1 MIESRK
7 TDAGT
12 ADVQEA
18 LCVPRG
24 EDRCAVTPLS
34 FSEDAVDSTDLTDC
48 VYEQDSEILALLRI
62 IRGETREQQRSDAF
76 AALCARFRP
85 LTEHM
90 VAKYGQSAGG
100 AVSSFDR
107 QELEEEA
114 CIALYRAALFYHAG
128 THATFGYFARVCIR
142 NRLVSFLR
150 KQKHEEQMLSFD
162 TSVEERDDIPYAVQA
177 DALTVGDVGDMV
189 VRRDAFRALFDR
201 FLDSLTAYEK
211 QVFHRYVKGCSYKEI
226 AGALQVPLKS
236 VDNAVYRI
244 RVKLKQQLQAQ

>member
-1 MIESRK
+1 MTESHECNHTGNEK
-7 TDAGT
+7 TTDNDSVIVKSDSG
-12 ADVQEA
+12 ADIDYGVT
-18 LCVPRG
+18 
-24 EDRCAVTPLS
+24 ED
-34 FSEDAVDSTDLTDC
+34 
-48 VYEQDSEILALLRI
+48 VYESDAEVLQLLRI
-62 IRGETREQQRSDAF
+62 IREETKDLQRSDAF
-76 AALCARFRP
+76 AALLERYRP
-85 LTEHM
+85 LTARL
-90 VAKYGQSAGG
+90 VTQYAQSPLS
-100 AVSSFDR
+100 AVDR

-114 CIALYRAALFYHAG
+114 CIALYHAARLYRAG

-150 KQKHEEQMLSFD
+150 KQKHEEQLLSFG
-162 TSVEERDDIPYAVQA
+162 TSVEERDDVPYTVQA